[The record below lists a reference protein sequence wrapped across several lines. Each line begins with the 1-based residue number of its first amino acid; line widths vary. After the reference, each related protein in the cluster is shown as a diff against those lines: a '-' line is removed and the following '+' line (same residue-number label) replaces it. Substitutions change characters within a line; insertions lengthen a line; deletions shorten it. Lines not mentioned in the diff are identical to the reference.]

1 MEKRKDRQKEKYDET
16 YWGTVENMKMT
27 TRPDPKYKASI
38 ASCRVIQNRIQE
50 RQIEKNLNY
59 QTCYILL
66 CHSMCVNVFNLFTSI
81 KCPHFEKYTFKKL

>member
-50 RQIEKNLNY
+50 RQIEKKSELSDMLY
-59 QTCYILL
+59 T
-66 CHSMCVNVFNLFTSI
+66 SMPFYVC
-81 KCPHFEKYTFKKL
+81 KCIQSLHIHKMPAF